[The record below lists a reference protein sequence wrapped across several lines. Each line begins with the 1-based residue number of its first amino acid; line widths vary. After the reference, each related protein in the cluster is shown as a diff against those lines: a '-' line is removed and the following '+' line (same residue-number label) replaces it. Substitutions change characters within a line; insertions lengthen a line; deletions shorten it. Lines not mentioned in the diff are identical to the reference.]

1 LHVVHLAPH
10 NLFPLTSLLASPTF
24 RCCWDLCC
32 CYSNSMQPDECWP
45 IFDNP
50 YTEHYFYDCKNHE
63 VTCSGQNNKCE
74 RFICECDRKVECF
87 ARSKLIKG
95 FLTLSFCQLQC
106 RG

>member
-1 LHVVHLAPH
+1 RSNVNVH
-10 NLFPLTSLLASPTF
+10 
-24 RCCWDLCC
+24 DQ

-87 ARSKLIKG
+87 ARDAHKY
-95 FLTLSFCQLQC
+95 LTKFYCLDFFVEGREH
-106 RG
+106 RGSN